1 MLSKKSRPLP
11 TRPEPPK
18 WDSIIDDVE
27 YAPDDD
33 VAFSF
38 FRRSNNL
45 LDESVASIETQIG
58 REQDISPTSPMTPAS
73 PTSPFHGAIDA
84 MGLRRRFGDVIGGG
98 SPVKDACDREEAAA
112 AAKLEEERQNVEE
125 NYRKVLNFLEAN
137 RKLQKMLGLQE
148 DNKGSSKSKKTGV
161 KVDNLALNQ
170 SFESVGDAEDSF
182 REPLD
187 DEGLDSITE
196 TSICGLV
203 DGGDTIAE
211 CYDHLPK
218 DKLDNFKDLVSKLD
232 QLKSELSYELSEL
245 IDKTTTS

>member
-1 MLSKKSRPLP
+1 M
-11 TRPEPPK
+11 
-18 WDSIIDDVE
+18 
-27 YAPDDD
+27 
-33 VAFSF
+33 
-38 FRRSNNL
+38 
-45 LDESVASIETQIG
+45 G
-58 REQDISPTSPMTPAS
+58 DISPTSPMTPAS

-84 MGLRRRFGDVIGGG
+84 MGLRRRFGDVIGGS
-98 SPVKDACDREEAAA
+98 SPVKDACDREEASA

-137 RKLQKMLGLQE
+137 RKLQTMLGFQE
-148 DNKGSSKSKKTGV
+148 NNKDTSKSKKTEV
-161 KVDNLALNQ
+161 K
-170 SFESVGDAEDSF
+170 
-182 REPLD
+182 
-187 DEGLDSITE
+187 EGLDSITE